1 MYFVQPI
8 RFTPCIGTLDKLLNL
23 HPIEALAKNLTKSHA
38 ACAPPSALRCCCRL
52 PSCQRVAPLLLCLST
67 ALVPTCCPLLL
78 LLLQSLKLLG
88 EVSEEQSC
96 CALQLAAQ
104 VNFRLD
110 KGQACAD
117 AYDKLKAAGQVRF
130 LGS

>member
-1 MYFVQPI
+1 M
-8 RFTPCIGTLDKLLNL
+8 
-23 HPIEALAKNLTKSHA
+23 
-38 ACAPPSALRCCCRL
+38 
-52 PSCQRVAPLLLCLST
+52 
-67 ALVPTCCPLLL
+67 CCP

-88 EVSEEQSC
+88 EVSEEQAS

-130 LGS
+130 RVLFGRGFGGLVVRIRACSRRRHLQPPAPVCTPLFCSAMHPSFAIPGSLTALKLP